1 LPFTLLS
8 AFTIGAHADA
18 IIYSEWAIVSGSIG
32 NTNITNA
39 SIPLTASGS
48 SSTVVESL
56 PGIFTNVL
64 PTELTIAGIGSTMIT
79 EFIQFVSNTTND
91 SAGVGDNS
99 SKSLIGAGTGRPVV
113 LIEDLGGTAHTF
125 ESFAADLKRSF
136 HVYGITGE
144 VTAHQAPQRPQ

>member
-1 LPFTLLS
+1 LCVVSSPLPFTLLA

-18 IIYSEWAIVSGSIG
+18 IIYSEWAIVSGSLG

-56 PGIFTNVL
+56 PSIFTNVL

-79 EFIQFVSNTTND
+79 EFIQLVSN
-91 SAGVGDNS
+91 
-99 SKSLIGAGTGRPVV
+99 
-113 LIEDLGGTAHTF
+113 
-125 ESFAADLKRSF
+125 
-136 HVYGITGE
+136 
-144 VTAHQAPQRPQ
+144 HQRFGWGWG